1 MNFAPNFPTVFTT
14 QQNLERIHQALLR
27 RKKRKLLIAHEKNR
41 KKSMNGNVLRR
52 SVSYLEKRAKCL
64 GKRHWNI
71 EGKSGTKENE
81 SRIEVVLFR
90 DILGIKRYENC
101 TIKVSGWILDGQ
113 LQNLQPS
120 KCVSAFVSWKSC
132 FKSASKA
139 SITLFEN
146 YPKCLIWIFKFWHF
160 PPIFVLF

>member
-1 MNFAPNFPTVFTT
+1 
-14 QQNLERIHQALLR
+14 
-27 RKKRKLLIAHEKNR
+27 
-41 KKSMNGNVLRR
+41 MNGTATHYSKSQIFVQKFNFDKTPTISRVFHPKKVDNFLGKSKLNFWTKNEDFEQCVRR
-52 SVSYLEKRAKCL
+52 SSFAAEDAKCL

-146 YPKCLIWIFKFWHF
+146 YPKCRI
-160 PPIFVLF
+160 